1 MNDPPDSGP
10 RRGLL
15 PRFTLK
21 DGNTFLL
28 ADALGDVHDRQD
40 GLFTADTRILL
51 KFELSVASRPVS
63 LLGAAVSQDH
73 TTFIAHPD
81 LALLTTPLPTGPY
94 PYAGIPWFSTQ
105 FGRDAIITARQTLW
119 LDPQL
124 AAGVLRFLPSS
135 RPPKRRAS
143 VTASPARSCTRCA
156 AAKWP
161 ICARFRLVA
170 ITAAWIRRHCL

>member
-94 PYAGIPWFSTQ
+94 PREFPGFRRSSVAT
-105 FGRDAIITARQTLW
+105 
-119 LDPQL
+119 
-124 AAGVLRFLPSS
+124 PSS
-135 RPPKRRAS
+135 RHARLFGSIPNWPPAF
-143 VTASPARSCTRCA
+143 CDF
-156 AAKWP
+156 WP
-161 ICARFRLVA
+161 LAGHRNVELP
-170 ITAAWIRRHCL
+170 